1 MPPTGRQGS
10 DTSVQ
15 SVDRAITILQVLAQR
30 GPSTVTELAGDVGL
44 HKSTAFRLLAT
55 LEARG
60 LVEQEENRG
69 RYHLGY
75 GVVQLAA
82 GATRR
87 YDLSVISRPVCQ
99 TLAAE
104 VGETVN
110 IAIRDGDAVV
120 SIDQVIGSST
130 ITTVNWVGQRTPIHA
145 TSAGRVFLAFMSAEE
160 RDEVLAG
167 PLERFTD
174 YTITDRAEL
183 EAQLKLVNDRG
194 WALTRDEHELGLSA
208 IAAPIRTLDGSV
220 VAAVTIS
227 GPTFRI
233 TDPHAIAEHVKAAA
247 ATISERNGYPKA
259 T

>member
-1 MPPTGRQGS
+1 MPPIGRQGS
-10 DTSVQ
+10 DSSVQ
-15 SVDRAITILQVLAQR
+15 SVDRAITVLQVLARR
-30 GPSTVTELAGDVGL
+30 GPSTVTELSGEVGL
-44 HKSTAFRLLAT
+44 HKSTTFRLLST

-60 LVEQEENRG
+60 IVEQEESRG

-75 GVVQLAA
+75 GIVQLAA

-87 YDLSVISRPVCQ
+87 YDLSVISRGVCQ

-110 IAIRDGDAVV
+110 IVIRDDDAVI

-130 ITTVNWVGQRTPIHA
+130 ITTVNWVGQRSPIHA
-145 TSAGRVFLAFMSAEE
+145 TSAGRVFLASMTTDE

-174 YTITDRAEL
+174 YTLTDRAEL
-183 EAQLKLVNDRG
+183 DAQLTLTSDRG
-194 WALTRDEHELGLSA
+194 WAFTRDEHELGLSA
-208 IAAPIRTLDGSV
+208 VAAPIRTLDGSV
-220 VAAVTIS
+220 VAAVSVS

-233 TDPHAIAEHVKAAA
+233 TDPHEIAGLVKSAA
-247 ATISERNGYPKA
+247 ATISERNGYPKPM
-259 T
+259 